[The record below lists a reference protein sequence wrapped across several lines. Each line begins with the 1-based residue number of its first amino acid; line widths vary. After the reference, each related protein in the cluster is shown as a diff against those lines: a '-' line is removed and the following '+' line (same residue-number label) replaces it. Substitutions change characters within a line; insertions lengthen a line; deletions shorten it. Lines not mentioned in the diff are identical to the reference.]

1 MKNDQLAKAF
11 LPSSTFTRDLGKTLD
26 TIREQT
32 LAIVH
37 PVEGVHEMIDS
48 LLDDAETHLMET
60 KVDHYNSL
68 LKLTDDLLDEH
79 FTEAQQDALY
89 ALHTTD
95 PTVLALYSKFNLEW
109 CKNTAQQLRKSI
121 QDMVAQK
128 RADYDADHEDSP

>member
-26 TIREQT
+26 AIREQT
-32 LAIVH
+32 LAVVP
-37 PVEGVHEMIDS
+37 PVEGVHEMIGS

-60 KVDHYNSL
+60 KHDHYNSL
-68 LKLTDDLLDEH
+68 LKMTDDLLDEH

-89 ALHTTD
+89 ALHTAD
-95 PTVLALYSKFNLEW
+95 PQLLVLYSKFNLEW

-128 RADYDADHEDSP
+128 KADYEADEENSP